1 MRTALALAILIG
13 TSLTASAND
22 GVSFV
27 IPGRAGV
34 PIIIN
39 GIDASYTVIEGDWG
53 LARGV
58 HVQPTIYGGRYIE
71 AEPRV
76 GHYYPSAGH
85 RPGYGRL
92 EIEPPANR
100 KLPPQAESFHQSWS
114 AQSAPPTQAEVPLY
128 PPLVL
133 EAPQGAGV
141 PPARPR
147 PRPRRQ
153 NFRPQP

>member
-133 EAPQGAGV
+133 EVPQGAGV
-141 PPARPR
+141 PPPR
-147 PRPRRQ
+147 PRQRRQ